1 MRNVARGL
9 AGLIALLFLLFGFR
23 FMFLPETAMASTG
36 LEVVNNLGLATMR
49 AFVGGSFLTFGI
61 LLVMH
66 TVVNQQTGA
75 LRFSIM
81 FLLFSI
87 IGRIISFIADGTG
100 SGAVR
105 NLIPVSLMFIVSVIS
120 LVMFLRTEPE
130 KH

>member
-9 AGLIALLFLLFGFR
+9 AGLIALLFLVFGFR
-23 FMFLPETAMASTG
+23 FMFMPEAAMASAG
-36 LEVVNNLGLATMR
+36 LEAVNNLGLATMR

-61 LLVMH
+61 LLVVH

-87 IGRIISFIADGTG
+87 IGRIISLFTDGAG
-100 SGAVR
+100 SEAVR
-105 NLIPVSLMFIVSVIS
+105 NLIPVSIMFIVSVAS
-120 LVMFLRTEPE
+120 LVMFQKTEE
-130 KH
+130 